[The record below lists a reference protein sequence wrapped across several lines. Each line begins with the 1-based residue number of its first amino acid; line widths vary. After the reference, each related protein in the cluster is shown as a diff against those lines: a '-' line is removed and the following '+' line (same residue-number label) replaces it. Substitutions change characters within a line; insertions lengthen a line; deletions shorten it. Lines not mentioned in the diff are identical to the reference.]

1 MAGSTNTMSFWQQL
15 NQLLSETPGNIV
27 YHLVTLFAIQATLAI
42 ALSQWRRARSTERD
56 DQLARRLTLAALAIL
71 VARVAFLLVSLR
83 LSGEPDRLAAARIL
97 PPLEQAVNAAT
108 ALLVVW
114 SVVPPFPG
122 LPRLNDVI
130 TILGLLLLGVM
141 YVFFAQEWAATAE
154 PGVTYNGSQQST
166 IWGAIQLTILTLGAI
181 LLIAARFPDR
191 GLRFFTVLALL
202 AGHVAQ
208 FWDYPESIP
217 TDSEAPF
224 WIRLGHLI
232 GFPLLAA
239 LAYRHTIQQLL
250 AAQLG
255 NRPAAEQLAESLT
268 LATRVVDSPTLAR
281 TRREAVEVAAQ
292 ALGAPFVGMAL
303 THPEHPGHL
312 SVTGTAPDEEEAR
325 QWELN
330 LDDWPAFRLAI
341 EQEEA
346 VELLPEGMGAR
357 QLHDLYREMGVQQQ
371 GPLLVAPLRAN
382 ENVVGV
388 LLLGGRP
395 EWDAWPTGSRGL
407 VSRLAA
413 YLARALYNA
422 RAYEEA
428 LADVPPM
435 TPAAETAVSGRVIAL
450 EEERDRALEEA
461 ERLAGRLQQTEARLA
476 ESQEQTR
483 HLAATLE
490 ALEEEGAPPAGADVE
505 ALEAEITTLRE
516 SLIEAEEA
524 MAMAAAGEGELS
536 TEWVMLTITR
546 YSGELEEAQGRIA
559 ELQEE
564 LARRE
569 SDESEAVV
577 TSLVQELRTPLTS
590 IAGYTDLL
598 LGETMG
604 ILGAKQRDF
613 LQRVKAN
620 VERMG
625 LLLEQVVQMA
635 STSGQPAKL
644 EDVEFV
650 DVEEAVDTA
659 VNTIIS
665 QVRKKELRLNLD
677 IEQAIPPIPAN
688 REALC
693 QVLIHLLNNA
703 SQASTAQGTMTLS
716 AHTDVM
722 AVRSGEN
729 GDVAPERFIHLAV
742 TDSGGGIRPE
752 DRSHVFDPQYRADNP
767 LIAGLGDTGA
777 GLSVAQAL
785 ITAHGGRIWVDSEMG
800 KGSTFSVL
808 LPLDNH
814 RPAGDDGQ

>member
-1 MAGSTNTMSFWQQL
+1 MSFWQQL

-42 ALSQWRRARSTERD
+42 ALSQWRRARSTGRD

-71 VARVAFLLVSLR
+71 VSRVAFLIVSLR
-83 LSGEPDRLAAARIL
+83 LSGEPDRLAAVRIL

-114 SVVPPFPG
+114 GVVPSFPG

-141 YVFFAQEWAATAE
+141 YVFFAQEWAAAAE
-154 PGVTYNGSQQST
+154 PGIIYNGSRQSN
-166 IWGAIQLTILTLGAI
+166 IWGAVQLAILTLGVI
-181 LLIAARFPDR
+181 VLVAARFPGR
-191 GLRFFTVLALL
+191 GLRFFTILALL
-202 AGHVAQ
+202 GGHVAQ

-217 TDSEAPF
+217 RSSEAPF

-250 AAQLG
+250 AAQMG
-255 NRPAAEQLAESLT
+255 NRPATEQLAESLA
-268 LATRVVDSPTLAR
+268 LATRVVDSPTLAQ
-281 TRREAVEVAAQ
+281 TRREAVKVAAQ
-292 ALGAPFVGMAL
+292 ALGAPFVGLAL
-303 THPEHPGHL
+303 TNPEHPGHL
-312 SVTGTAPDEEEAR
+312 SVTGTAPGEEEAR

-341 EQEEA
+341 EQEDA

-357 QLHDLYREMGVQQQ
+357 QLHDLYREMGVQRQ
-371 GPLLVAPLRAN
+371 GPLLVASLRAN

-388 LLLGGRP
+388 LLLGGRL
-395 EWDAWPTGSRGL
+395 EWDAWPAGSRGL
-407 VSRLAA
+407 TSRLAA

-422 RAYEEA
+422 RAYEKA
-428 LADVPPM
+428 LADVPPL
-435 TPAAETAVSGRVIAL
+435 TPAPEAGVSGRVIAL

-461 ERLAGRLQQTEARLA
+461 KRLAGRLQQTEARLA
-476 ESQEQTR
+476 KSREQTR
-483 HLAATLE
+483 HLAATLQ
-490 ALEEEGAPPAGADVE
+490 ALEEKGAPAAGPEVE
-505 ALEAEITTLRE
+505 ALETEITALRE
-516 SLIEAEEA
+516 SLIETEEA
-524 MAMAAAGEGELS
+524 LAMAAAGESELS
-536 TEWVMLTITR
+536 TEWVMLTLTR
-546 YSGELEEAQGRIA
+546 YSGELEEAQERVA
-559 ELQEE
+559 KLEDD

-569 SDESEAVV
+569 SEESAAVV
-577 TSLVQELRTPLTS
+577 TSLLQELRTPLTS

-604 ILGAKQRDF
+604 ILGTKQRDF
-613 LQRVKAN
+613 LQRMRAS

-625 LLLEQVVQMA
+625 LLLEQIVQVA
-635 STSGQPAKL
+635 AISGRPAKL

-659 VNTIIS
+659 VNVVIS

-677 IEQAIPPIPAN
+677 IEQAIPPVPAN
-688 REALC
+688 RGALC

-703 SQASTAQGTMTLS
+703 SQATAAQGTMTIR

-722 AVRSGEN
+722 TIRSGEN
-729 GDVAPERFIHLAV
+729 GDDGPARFVHLTV

-752 DRSHVFDPQYRADNP
+752 DRFRVFDSQYRADNP

-777 GLSVAQAL
+777 GLSVARAL
-785 ITAHGGRIWVDSEMG
+785 IAAHGGRIWVDSEMG

-814 RPAGDDGQ
+814 RPATGEGQ

>member
-1 MAGSTNTMSFWQQL
+1 MSFWQQL

-42 ALSQWRRARSTERD
+42 ALSQWRRARSEGRD
-56 DQLARRLTLAALAIL
+56 DELARRLTLAALAIL
-71 VARVAFLLVSLR
+71 IGRVAFLVVSLR
-83 LSGEPDRLAAARIL
+83 LSAEPDRLAAVRVL
-97 PPLEQAVNAAT
+97 PPLEQALNAAS

-114 SVVPPFPG
+114 GVVPSLRR
-122 LPRLNDVI
+122 LPRLNDVL

-141 YVFFAQEWAATAE
+141 YVFFAQEWAAVAE

-166 IWGAIQLTILTLGAI
+166 IWGVIQLAI
-181 LLIAARFPDR
+181 LSLGVILLVAARFPGR
-191 GLRFFTVLALL
+191 GFRFFIILTLL
-202 AGHVAQ
+202 AGHIAH

-217 TDSEAPF
+217 TSSEAPF
-224 WIRLGHLI
+224 WIRLGHLVS
-232 GFPLLAA
+232 FPLLAI
-239 LAYRHTIQQLL
+239 LAYRHTVRELV
-250 AAQLG
+250 AAQMG
-255 NRPAAEQLAESLT
+255 NRPATEQLAESLT
-268 LATRVVDSPTLAR
+268 MATRVVNSPELAS
-281 TRREAVEVAAQ
+281 TRKEAVRVAAQ
-292 ALGAPFVGMAL
+292 AVDAPFVGLAL
-303 THPEHPGHL
+303 TNRQHPGHL
-312 SVTGTAPDEEEAR
+312 SVTGTTSGEEEAQ

-357 QLHDLYREMGVQQQ
+357 QLHDLYQEMGVQQE
-371 GPLLVAPLRAN
+371 GPLLVVPLRAN

-395 EWDAWPTGSRGL
+395 EWNAWPPGRRGL
-407 VSRLAA
+407 VSRLAS
-413 YLARALYNA
+413 YLARALHNA
-422 RAYEEA
+422 QAYEEA
-428 LADVPPM
+428 LVDVAPL
-435 TPAAETAVSGRVIAL
+435 TPTSEAVASGRIIAL

-461 ERLAGRLQQTEARLA
+461 ERVSDRLQQTEAQLA
-476 ESQEQTR
+476 ESREQTR

-490 ALEEEGAPPAGADVE
+490 ALEEEQGAGNEVAT
-505 ALEAEITTLRE
+505 LEAEVAALRE

-536 TEWVMLTITR
+536 TEWVMTTITR
-546 YSGELEEAQGRIA
+546 YSGELEEAQEQIA
-559 ELQEE
+559 ELKNE
-564 LARRE
+564 LARRDSE
-569 SDESEAVV
+569 EAEAVV
-577 TSLVQELRTPLTS
+577 TSLLQELRTPLTS

-604 ILGAKQRDF
+604 ILGTKQRDF
-613 LQRVKAN
+613 LQRVKVN
-620 VERMG
+620 VERTD

-635 STSGQPAKL
+635 ATSGQPTAL

-650 DVEEAVDTA
+650 NVQEALDTA
-659 VNTIIS
+659 VNTVIS

-677 IEQAIPPIPAN
+677 IEQPMPEIPAN

-703 SQASTAQGTMTLS
+703 SQASATRGTLTVK

-722 AVRSGEN
+722 SMRGTGN
-729 GDVAPERFIHLAV
+729 GSAEPERFVHLAV
-742 TDSGGGIRPE
+742 TDSGEGIRPE

-785 ITAHGGRIWVDSEMG
+785 IAAHGGRIWVDSKMG
-800 KGSTFSVL
+800 EGSTFSIL
-808 LPLDNH
+808 LPLDKK
-814 RPAGDDGQ
+814 RPAAGNGQ

>member
-1 MAGSTNTMSFWQQL
+1 MSFWQQL

-42 ALSQWRRARSTERD
+42 ALSQWRRARSTGRD
-56 DQLARRLTLAALAIL
+56 DPLARRLTLAALAIL

-83 LSGEPDRLAAARIL
+83 LSAEPDRLAAVRVL

-114 SVVPPFPG
+114 GVVPSLPG

-130 TILGLLLLGVM
+130 TILGLLVLGVM

-166 IWGAIQLTILTLGAI
+166 IWGAIQLAILTLGAI
-181 LLIAARFPDR
+181 LLIVARFPDR

-202 AGHVAQ
+202 AGHVVQ

-255 NRPAAEQLAESLT
+255 NRPATEQLAESLT

-281 TRREAVEVAAQ
+281 TRREAVEMAAQ
-292 ALGAPFVGMAL
+292 ALDAPFVGLAL
-303 THPEHPGHL
+303 THPKHPGHL
-312 SVTGTAPDEEEAR
+312 SVTGTTPGDEEAR

-341 EQEEA
+341 EQEDA

-357 QLHDLYREMGVQQQ
+357 QLYDLYREMGVRRQ

-395 EWDAWPTGSRGL
+395 EWDAWPAGSRGL
-407 VSRLAA
+407 ISRLAA

-428 LADVPPM
+428 LAEVPPM

-450 EEERDRALEEA
+450 EEERDRALGEA
-461 ERLAGRLQQTEARLA
+461 ERLAGRLQQTEARLT
-476 ESQEQTR
+476 ESREQTR
-483 HLAATLE
+483 HLAATLQ
-490 ALEEEGAPPAGADVE
+490 ALEEEEGIPPAGADVE
-505 ALEAEITTLRE
+505 ALEAEITALRE

-524 MAMAAAGEGELS
+524 MAMAAAGESELS

-559 ELQEE
+559 ELEE
-564 LARRE
+564 KLAG
-569 SDESEAVV
+569 SESEESAAIV

-635 STSGQPAKL
+635 STPGQPAKL
-644 EDVEFV
+644 KDVEFV

-703 SQASTAQGTMTLS
+703 SQATTAQGTMTLS

-729 GDVAPERFIHLAV
+729 GDAAPERFVHLAV

-752 DRSHVFDPQYRADNP
+752 DRSHVFDPQYRADNA

>member
-1 MAGSTNTMSFWQQL
+1 MTFWQQL

-42 ALSQWRRARSTERD
+42 ALSQWRRARSEGQD
-56 DQLARRLTLAALAIL
+56 DELARRLTLAALAIL
-71 VARVAFLLVSLR
+71 VARVAFLVVSLN
-83 LSGEPDRLAAARIL
+83 LSGETDPLAAGRVL
-97 PPLEQAVNAAT
+97 PPLEQAINAAS

-114 SVVPPFPG
+114 GIVPSFPN
-122 LPRLNDVI
+122 LPRLNDVLA
-130 TILGLLLLGVM
+130 ILGVLLLGVI
-141 YVFFAQEWAATAE
+141 YVFFAQEWAATVE

-166 IWGAIQLTILTLGAI
+166 IWGAIQLGILALGAV
-181 LLIAARFPDR
+181 LLIAARFPGR
-191 GLRFFTVLALL
+191 GLRFFVVLALL
-202 AGHVAQ
+202 GGHLAQ

-217 TDSEAPF
+217 SSSEAPF
-224 WIRLGHLI
+224 WIRLGHLVA
-232 GFPLLAA
+232 FPLFAV
-239 LAYRHTIQQLL
+239 LAYRHTVQQLL

-281 TRREAVEVAAQ
+281 TRQEAVRMATQ
-292 ALGAPFVGMAL
+292 AVDATFVGLAL
-303 THPEHPGHL
+303 ANPEHPSHL
-312 SVTGTAPDEEEAR
+312 SVTGNKADQEELQ

-357 QLHDLYREMGVQQQ
+357 QLHDLYREMGVERL
-371 GPLLVAPLRAN
+371 GPLLIAPLRAN
-382 ENVVGV
+382 QNVVGV
-388 LLLGGRP
+388 LLVGGRP
-395 EWDAWPTGSRGL
+395 EWGAWPAGPRGL
-407 VSRLAA
+407 ISRLAA

-422 RAYEEA
+422 RAYEQA
-428 LADVPPM
+428 LADVAPM
-435 TPAAETAVSGRVIAL
+435 TPASEAVASGRIIAL
-450 EEERDRALEEA
+450 EEERNRALQEA
-461 ERLAGRLQQTEARLA
+461 ERLADRLQQAELRLA

-490 ALEEEGAPPAGADVE
+490 ALEEEQGTAAAGADVE
-505 ALEAEITTLRE
+505 ALETEIAALRE

-536 TEWVMLTITR
+536 TEWVMMTITR

-569 SDESEAVV
+569 SEEADAVV
-577 TSLVQELRTPLTS
+577 TSLLQELRTPLTS

-604 ILGAKQRDF
+604 ILGTKQRDF

-635 STSGQPAKL
+635 ATSGQPATL

-650 DVEEAVDTA
+650 NVEEVVDTA
-659 VNTIIS
+659 VNTVIS

-677 IEQAIPPIPAN
+677 IERAIPPIPAN

-703 SQASTAQGTMTLS
+703 SQASAAQGVMKVS

-722 AVRSGEN
+722 GAQGGDN
-729 GDVAPERFIHLAV
+729 GSAAAERFVHLAV

-767 LIAGLGDTGA
+767 LISGLGDTGA

-800 KGSTFSVL
+800 EGSTFSVL

-814 RPAGDDGQ
+814 RQAGGDVR